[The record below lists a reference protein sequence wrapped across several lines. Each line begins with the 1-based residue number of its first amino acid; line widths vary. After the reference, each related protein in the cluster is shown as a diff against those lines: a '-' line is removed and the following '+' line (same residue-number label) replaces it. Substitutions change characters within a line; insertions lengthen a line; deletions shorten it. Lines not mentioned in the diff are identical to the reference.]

1 MNLLLGK
8 YIEAEVRM
16 DRRPRT
22 DKISV
27 DEQIKVEVKVRNDY

>member
-1 MNLLLGK
+1 MNVLLGK

-27 DEQIKVEVKVRNDY
+27 DEQIKVEFKAKNEY